1 MNNAGLAMAQLAA
14 GIIGFLFSWQVKKG
28 NDWSDW
34 MNNLVSWVDGLFN
47 PEKRHQQQME
57 KQRLYYKA
65 QKKPFVKTPHL
76 TQNRIDDLLD
86 KINQKGYHSL
96 SDEEKEFLKK
106 ASTEDL

>member
-1 MNNAGLAMAQLAA
+1 
-14 GIIGFLFSWQVKKG
+14 
-28 NDWSDW
+28 
-34 MNNLVSWVDGLFN
+34 MNNLVGWVDGLFN

-76 TQNRIDDLLD
+76 TQSRIDDLLD